1 MSNRDNCIGH
11 AVRSF
16 GGELVKGDTRF
27 DGKLY
32 GYRSV
37 WDEDADVDKFISCF
51 ADNQIV
57 FARSM
62 IDGYLT
68 VFFSIRN

>member
-1 MSNRDNCIGH
+1 MSNKDHCVGH
-11 AVRSF
+11 AIRSF

-37 WDEDADVDKFISCF
+37 WDEEEDANKFLGCF

-57 FARSM
+57 SARTM

-68 VFFSIRN
+68 VFFSIL